1 MDTLKFCLSIPNSF
15 RLEELYEINNPL
27 LKQNKPIEN
36 VQFVLKSVVCF
47 LGAHYM
53 TYIKTLVPIT
63 NKQGQIEYRQVWN
76 LYDDYKPVKEQ
87 GSWANIVDKMIEYG
101 TLPTVLLY
109 EQANLINQN
118 IDIYDRLSSSQIKF
132 LNAKAEQLQQFM
144 DQFDVNEATNKTE
157 E

>member
-1 MDTLKFCLSIPNSF
+1 
-15 RLEELYEINNPL
+15 
-27 LKQNKPIEN
+27 
-36 VQFVLKSVVCF
+36 
-47 LGAHYM
+47 
-53 TYIKTLVPIT
+53 
-63 NKQGQIEYRQVWN
+63 VWN

-132 LNAKAEQLQQFM
+132 LNAIAE
-144 DQFDVNEATNKTE
+144 
-157 E
+157 